1 MRLNRVQLIGNLG
14 KDAELRYT
22 ANGQPRLEFS
32 LAVNDSYKKGDDW
45 VDQTEW
51 FNIVAWGD
59 MAEACAGIE
68 KGTPAFVEGKFKTR
82 SWDGNDGQ
90 KHYKS
95 EVIASIIRPLV
106 KPPSREQK
114 AQAIPDDDDLPFE

>member
-22 ANGQPRLEFS
+22 ASGQPRLEFP
-32 LAVNDSYKKGDDW
+32 LAVNDSYKKNDEW

-59 MAEACAGIE
+59 MAEACANIE
-68 KGTPAFVEGKFKTR
+68 KGVPVFIEGKFKTR
-82 SWDGNDGQ
+82 SWDGDDGQ
-90 KHYKS
+90 KRYKS
-95 EVIASIIRPLV
+95 EVIASMIRPLV
-106 KPPSREQK
+106 KPPSRGQK